1 MRSSERPPRGGLG
14 RLVWRAAALTLA
26 GFLALAILPLT
37 VTLVAVTAIPLATLL
52 AGRASRTRAETMTLA
67 GCVGFAL
74 WWLLQ
79 LGELPGQLTRAA
91 AIFAALAFVTATRWT
106 RLTVTHRA
114 LTAAAV
120 AIGGVTALL
129 FALGSSWSELR
140 WWVEFRVGLAA
151 RSVIGGL
158 WTVSASA
165 GGGQIT
171 DPGKIETLLHSAV
184 SLAAAFYPALTVLVI
199 LTGLALA
206 SRTYHWVAPA
216 PKGVGPGRFKDFR
229 FSEHLGWA
237 VIIPLVVVLI
247 PKLAAAKTAAA
258 NVLLVA
264 AVFYGLRGVAVAA
277 FLAEMAG
284 GVGFL
289 LSALLAVIMFV
300 MLPVV
305 AGGAVVLGVLDTG
318 VDFRRRLKIRP
329 PASN

>member
-14 RLVWRAAALTLA
+14 RLAWRATALTLA
-26 GFLALAILPLT
+26 GFLALAIFPLT
-37 VTLVAVTAIPLATLL
+37 VTLAAVTAVPLAALL
-52 AGRASRTRAETMTLA
+52 ARSSIGTRVEAMTLA
-67 GCVGFAL
+67 GCIGFAL
-74 WWLLQ
+74 WWLLR
-79 LGELPGQLTRAA
+79 LGDLPGQLTRAA
-91 AIFAALAFVTATRWT
+91 AIFAALAFVTATRWA
-106 RLTVTHRA
+106 RMTVTHGA

-140 WWVEFRVGLAA
+140 WWVEFRAGLAV

-158 WTVSASA
+158 WTVAAS
-165 GGGQIT
+165 GGGGKIT
-171 DPGKIETLLHSAV
+171 DPGKIEAWLYSAV
-184 SLAAAFYPALTVLVI
+184 SLAAEFYPALTVLVI

-206 SRTYHWVAPA
+206 SRTYHSVAHA
-216 PKGVGPGRFKDFR
+216 PKGVRPGRFKDFR

-237 VIIPLVVVLI
+237 VVLPIAVVLI

-264 AVFYGLRGVAVAA
+264 AVLYGLRGVAVAA

-289 LSALLAVIMFV
+289 LSALLAVIILL

-318 VDFRRRLKIRP
+318 VDFRRRFKIRP